1 MSKPELRREWLGV
14 LAKAPADRLQVL
26 WQGLNLAPEHSTL
39 RAAETGSVM
48 VRGRA
53 GATGAAFNLGE
64 VTVTRCALQLASGS
78 IGHGYVQ
85 GCDKGKAHIAALID
99 ALMQTD
105 RAHEVRTAVLHP
117 LRDAMAAQK
126 REQAAK
132 AAATKVEF
140 FTVARGED

>member
-1 MSKPELRREWLGV
+1 MICAFRSGLG
-14 LAKAPADRLQVL
+14 
-26 WQGLNLAPEHSTL
+26 
-39 RAAETGSVM
+39 
-48 VRGRA
+48 
-53 GATGAAFNLGE
+53 GAATSVVACGKICLPTE
-64 VTVTRCALQLASGS
+64 PRCALQLASCS

-85 GCDKGKAHIAALID
+85 GREKGKAHIAALID